1 MYGGCSYCGR
11 PCVILVPVN
20 RHMGE
25 MSSSTGLSGVGLDCG
40 EAELELEVAALHV
53 HLILSYPVLQH
64 CCTNNLHVRTLRLV
78 SLMTVNLMMGK
89 PLARYYTKLLMR

>member
-25 MSSSTGLSGVGLDCG
+25 MSSSTGLSDVDLDGG

-64 CCTNNLHVRTLRLV
+64 CCTNNL
-78 SLMTVNLMMGK
+78 G
-89 PLARYYTKLLMR
+89 P

>member
-25 MSSSTGLSGVGLDCG
+25 MSSSTGLSGVDLDGG

-53 HLILSYPVLQH
+53 HLILSYPVLRH
-64 CCTNNLHVRTLRLV
+64 YCTNNLIRTLRLV

-89 PLARYYTKLLMR
+89 PLARYYTKR